1 MLGLRFSTLAI
12 CLSLSLQWIG
22 PVDSKICQT
31 HDNKVGKCKRPRDC
45 PALQPI
51 LEKSRKRIPLTN
63 EEQTLKTS
71 VISCIKKKTFCCEEP
86 INSTGLELLK
96 ENDNICGNFV
106 DFMVFNGRNIRPGSR
121 PWMALLEYN
130 VSGPIR
136 TQFKCGGTLITPG
149 KSYGTLGICH
159 STFGFFTEVSVR
171 LGEHDL
177 SQPLDC
183 MVFGNEKK
191 CLDRPLDV
199 PVENVKVHENYG
211 DFYLLNDI
219 ALIRLRDPVQ
229 FTNWIR
235 PICLPLSLDVQLDVQ
250 TGNTMEVVGWGRTEK
265 NILSDVPK
273 KAFVQ
278 RLQCG
283 LDDATRICASADG
296 TDSCLG
302 DSGGPL
308 AYATSYKGKQRMVQ
322 AGIVS
327 YGIDRMSRCGQQPY
341 AVYTAVVDFM
351 AWITETIVK
360 KW

>member
-1 MLGLRFSTLAI
+1 MH
-12 CLSLSLQWIG
+12 
-22 PVDSKICQT
+22 K
-31 HDNKVGKCKRPRDC
+31 
-45 PALQPI
+45 
-51 LEKSRKRIPLTN
+51 
-63 EEQTLKTS
+63 
-71 VISCIKKKTFCCEEP
+71 
-86 INSTGLELLK
+86 GLELLK

-136 TQFKCGGTLITPG
+136 TRFKCGGTLITPEFVL
-149 KSYGTLGICH
+149 TAAHCIEDNL
-159 STFGFFTEVSVR
+159 VSVR

-177 SQPLDC
+177 SQPIDC
-183 MVFGNEKK
+183 MVYGNKKK

-199 PVENVKVHENYG
+199 PVENWKIPEDYD
-211 DFYLLNDI
+211 DFHLLNDI
-219 ALIRLRDPVQ
+219 ALIRLREPVQ

-283 LDDATRICASADG
+283 PDYATTSSICIRTNG
-296 TDSCLG
+296 TDACAG

-308 AYATSYKGKQRMVQ
+308 AYATSYKGKQRLVQ

-327 YGIDRMSRCGQQPY
+327 YGIGRMHRCGQQPL
-341 AVYTAVVDFM
+341 AFYTDVVEFM

-360 KW
+360 K